1 MSRLR
6 NLPQFMTFHKSVTVS
21 GAPTKLSGY
30 LATTALAATRFAFV
44 EGGASADTIT
54 DSSNAFLLAGFKDGD
69 KIKVTGTVSND
80 GTYTINTVTA
90 GTITLVTTDDL
101 TNETGSTAFT
111 IEEVNNII
119 TGTRESSGV
128 LIPEGV
134 KVLIKAFDTNSGIVT
149 VGYSSA
155 TALNTSTYNYRLMNL
170 EAIELQ
176 VDNINKIWID
186 STVTGDKVMV
196 SFEYNG

>member
-6 NLPQFMTFHKSVTVS
+6 NLPQFMTFHKSIAVT

-30 LATTALAATRFAFV
+30 LATTAVAASRFAFV

-54 DSSNAFLLAGFKDGD
+54 DSSTAFLLSGFKAGD

-90 GTITLVTTDDL
+90 GTITLITTDDL
-101 TNETGSTAFT
+101 ADETASTAFT
-111 IEEVNNII
+111 IEEVNASEG
-119 TGTRESSGV
+119 GTNQSAGV
-128 LIPEGV
+128 IVPEGV
-134 KVLIKAFDTNSGIVT
+134 KILIKAFDSNTGVVT
-149 VGYSSA
+149 VGYSST
-155 TALNTSTYNYRLMNL
+155 TALNTSTYNYRLLNL

-176 VDNINKIWID
+176 VDNINKIWLD
-186 STVTGDKVMV
+186 STATGDKVMV